1 VNLRLPLVAGV
12 VAVAG
17 AAALVRALH
26 PAAPP
31 PAVAGIESPPS
42 ALAGIES
49 PPPASAAPPF
59 SRRHGRRTAALPGG
73 RVVVYVAGEVVHRG
87 VYSLPAA
94 DRAVDALAAAGGPLA
109 DADLVAVNLAAPLA
123 DGEEIAVLPKG
134 AATVP
139 AHTRRAAAAGAS
151 PPRRR
156 ASRRGRRPKRA
167 PEEAASDGPS
177 EVVDINSADENELET
192 LPGVGAALASRI
204 VEFRE
209 ANGPYT
215 SLDDLLDVGGVTQ
228 RKLDDLQP
236 YAVAR

>member
-26 PAAPP
+26 PAALP
-31 PAVAGIESPPS
+31 PAV
-42 ALAGIES
+42 AGIES

-59 SRRHGRRTAALPGG
+59 SRRHGRRNAALPGG
-73 RVVVYVAGEVVHRG
+73 RVVVYVAGEVAHRG
-87 VYSLPAA
+87 VYTLPAA

-134 AATVP
+134 AVAGP
-139 AHTRRAAAAGAS
+139 ARTRRAAAAGAS
-151 PPRRR
+151 PRRR
-156 ASRRGRRPKRA
+156 TSRRGRRPKRA
-167 PEEAASDGPS
+167 PEENASDGPS

-236 YAVAR
+236 YAVVR